1 MNEISTI
8 YFRAKG
14 KGYGVFQSDSNNQ
27 KQMLMGLNN
36 YTALSNDDNQGHFS
50 KKNFTRDEDN
60 KTSFKLKITGDCIK
74 YYMRY
79 NESGEIQRATS
90 ETMNMEKAFSC
101 AVMAHPFNLLTGW
114 MMTKNEALSFKRPS
128 ALHMCDFIQTNDAVP
143 YMEGRSSR
151 DLVTQN
157 QKSFF
162 YEETIG
168 DVEYALE
175 RGAISI
181 KDLQFMMTE
190 ENTCNAS
197 IPTDVETV
205 NTFITMLKMNFPN
218 SDFKDTYYKQLGS
231 TGEKN
236 IPFKGVF
243 LDNNCINAIVRDFFK
258 RLYKMKKN
266 KNDSYFEVTEIEY
279 KMINNPF
286 DNPYDSEDGWVKIN
300 SVEDI
305 DNISFECKKYFE
317 EIKEEEMPVY
327 KVFLGKMEIIKKAI
341 EQDRAEKKAKKKEEK
356 DKAKTKKKSENEV
369 ETITETENE

>member
-1 MNEISTI
+1 MNKISTI

-36 YTALSNDDNQGHFS
+36 YAALNKKDDNQGHFS
-50 KKNFTRDEDN
+50 KKNFNRDEDN
-60 KTSFKLKITGDCIK
+60 KTSFKLKITGDCVK

-79 NESGEIQRATS
+79 NESGEVQRATS

-114 MMTKNEALSFKRPS
+114 LMTKNQSLSFKHPS
-128 ALHMCDFIQTNDAVP
+128 ALHMCDFIQTNDAIP
-143 YMEGRSSR
+143 YMEVRSSR

-168 DVEYALE
+168 DVEYVLE
-175 RGAISI
+175 HGAISI
-181 KDLQFMMTE
+181 KDLQFMITE

-197 IPTDVETV
+197 IPTDVETI
-205 NTFITMLKMNFPN
+205 NTFIAMLKMNFPN

-236 IPFKGVF
+236 IPFKGIL

-286 DNPYDSEDGWVKIN
+286 DNPYDSEYGWVKIN

-327 KVFLGKMEIIKKAI
+327 KVFLGKMEVLKKAI
-341 EQDRAEKKAKKKEEK
+341 EEDRKKAEEKEKKDKAKKK
-356 DKAKTKKKSENEV
+356 NEV